1 MKKGMTISDG
11 KVSLTKLNTKEF
23 LETVELSADTEEG
36 KKEIEVFMAWFVK
49 RFKPFFLKH
58 CLAIYKADPKLK
70 LVDIKKLDKETKV
83 TYLTE
88 VAKDLDEPYSYTVP
102 PFKGMET
109 LTNNKAVVKDAIDE
123 QMEKATKVST
133 MQKIGS
139 AIGATA
145 NQILG
150 GIKSFASD
158 LYNQAKEGI
167 STVFNKVGAGLSMIG
182 GGIKDSIMASI
193 EKNETIQGALKLFD
207 KVKEKLSPI
216 LTSIKNIV
224 NQATPL
230 ALLAMS
236 PIAHGAYAIYKKL
249 TEDNLDK
256 FERLRFLQYGFNLYN
271 KEHIG
276 IVHLIKQ
283 LEDYLLKKG
292 VDITEDSISLK
303 GDPKAEVLLAAV
315 GLNADHNK
323 EEAEIFMAW
332 FTARFKPFFLKHC
345 AAVYNANPKLT
356 LRSIDKLTNEE
367 LKIYLESISKD
378 LDAPYKHTA
387 APFKYLISLV
397 DNRELVKAS
406 IEKLLLELKS
416 GERKAG
422 SLKQETAKL
431 KSDINIKLNEEAKLA
446 AQEAK
451 AAADAAE
458 KAKKE
463 KEAKQA
469 ATTKPPITET
479 KPVDAIKPPNSGK
492 MSDLPVAGKN
502 DAGGPVEGDGKE
514 IKATD
519 VNKSDTNIP
528 ISNELRIAGGGLKD
542 GRNAMQYITLNKPN
556 IDIQNLDPVVKATLF
571 GMIEE
576 YGELTGK
583 KVVITDGFRSRAE
596 QERLHKANPR
606 KAAPPGKSL
615 HEFGIAVDMDRNS
628 YNEMESLGLMRKYGF
643 TRPVGGEPWHAEPA
657 GIQTDINRAKQD
669 PKFRHMAIQAG
680 LSSPLAAVTIALG
693 SIALPS
699 CCNRDIASL
708 LLRRY
713 LVALGTVP

>member
-1 MKKGMTISDG
+1 MQYGFNLDDKGHTKHIHRIRELENFLMKKGISISDG
-11 KVSLTKLNTKEF
+11 KVSLNKLDTKEF
-23 LETVELSADTEEG
+23 LEAVELDATTEDG
-36 KKEIEVFMAWFVK
+36 KKETEIFMSWFVK

-70 LVDIKKLDKETKV
+70 LVHIKKLTKETTV

-88 VAKDLDEPYSYTVP
+88 VAKDLDEPYSYTTP
-102 PFKGMET
+102 PFQGMET
-109 LTNNKAVVKDAIDE
+109 LTNNKGLVKEAIDA
-123 QMEKATKVST
+123 QLEKANKKST
-133 MQKIGS
+133 LQKIGG

-145 NQILG
+145 KAAFDSAKDAVRGAYN
-150 GIKSFASD
+150 KAKDKMSD
-158 LYNQAKEGI
+158 LYSQAKEGI

-216 LTSIKNIV
+216 LSSIKNIV

-256 FERLRFLQYGFNLYN
+256 FERLRFLQYGFNLHN

-292 VDITEDSISLK
+292 VNITEDSISLK
-303 GDPKAEVLLAAV
+303 GDPKAEVLLSAV

-332 FTARFKPFFLKHC
+332 FTARFKSFFLKHF
-345 AAVYNANPKLT
+345 AAVYSANPKLT

-378 LDAPYKHTA
+378 LDAPYKHSA
-387 APFKYLISLV
+387 SPFKYLPSLV
-397 DNRELVKAS
+397 DNRELVKAN
-406 IEKLLLELKS
+406 IDKLLLELKS

-431 KSDINIKLNEEAKLA
+431 KSDINTKLNQEAKLA

-451 AAADAAE
+451 AAAEAAE

-469 ATTKPPITET
+469 ATTEP
-479 KPVDAIKPPNSGK
+479 
-492 MSDLPVAGKN
+492 L
-502 DAGGPVEGDGKE
+502 
-514 IKATD
+514 
-519 VNKSDTNIP
+519 
-528 ISNELRIAGGGLKD
+528 
-542 GRNAMQYITLNKPN
+542 
-556 IDIQNLDPVVKATLF
+556 
-571 GMIEE
+571 
-576 YGELTGK
+576 
-583 KVVITDGFRSRAE
+583 
-596 QERLHKANPR
+596 
-606 KAAPPGKSL
+606 
-615 HEFGIAVDMDRNS
+615 AV
-628 YNEMESLGLMRKYGF
+628 
-643 TRPVGGEPWHAEPA
+643 
-657 GIQTDINRAKQD
+657 
-669 PKFRHMAIQAG
+669 
-680 LSSPLAAVTIALG
+680 PLAA
-693 SIALPS
+693 LPS
-699 CCNRDIASL
+699 LDL
-708 LLRRY
+708 LLHR
-713 LVALGTVP
+713 VPDLHFLLLH